1 MSKIDWSFQNESGKN
16 LNRYKATNIATGE
29 VITFDLLRAGTI
41 DVVGTQLD
49 AITLNQ
55 LKDAI
60 NDNYDNIIALQNRV
74 KTNETDISNLQNV
87 TSQNTNNI
95 SANATNITTNQTNI
109 SNLQTST
116 SNNATKINTLETK
129 VENAETSI
137 SNLQNS
143 KADKSQLFS
152 QDYNDLKNKPTIPS
166 VEGLITEKVVNEK
179 IANATDNLKIRLET
193 LIEDNYLPLEGG
205 TVTGNLKVTG
215 TMDSAYSSSTST
227 KTTWLNGKYIQYGT
241 STSTSPSGN
250 KNLID
255 LNEDGKIYYYNGIN
269 ESKSDDKEIANKKYV
284 DSKHLYEHNIEIY
297 FNTDNQVS
305 PPSNKEVVRVFFK
318 IYLTTDTLITGI
330 TIRDY
335 IDTNPI
341 QVTGFRYTYNA
352 QTKTASTKTIISIKD
367 NTTVGG
373 SSLFVGVIDTP
384 DITYV
389 SLPVA
394 ITGSSLTDT
403 VKQIY

>member
-1 MSKIDWSFQNESGKN
+1 MAKINWSFQNESGKN
-16 LNRYKATNIATGE
+16 LNRYKATNVSTGE

-41 DVVGTQLD
+41 EVIGTQLD
-49 AITLNQ
+49 ADTLNQ

-60 NDNYDNIIALQNRV
+60 NDNYNEIIALQNRA
-74 KTNETDISNLQNV
+74 TNIETDITNLQNA
-87 TSQNTNNI
+87 TNQNANNI
-95 SANATNITTNQTNI
+95 SANATNIATNQTNI
-109 SNLQTST
+109 SNLQTT
-116 SNNATKINTLETK
+116 VQNNATSTQ
-129 VENAETSI
+129 NAL
-137 SNLQNS
+137 NQ
-143 KADKSQLFS
+143 KADKSELFS
-152 QDYNDLKNKPTIPS
+152 KNYNDLTNKPTIPS

-179 IANATDNLKIRLET
+179 IANAVDNVETKLET
-193 LIEDNYLPLEGG
+193 FVEDNYLPLEGG
-205 TVTGNLKVTG
+205 TLTGNLNT
-215 TMDSAYSSSTST
+215 TTIYSNSQKTS
-227 KTTWLNGKYIQYGT
+227 WLNCKYIQYGT
-241 STSTSPSGN
+241 SASSSPSN
-250 KNLID
+250 RNIID
-255 LNEDGKIYYYNGIN
+255 LNSDGKIYYYNGIT
-269 ESKSDDKEIANKKYV
+269 ESATADKEIANKKYV
-284 DSKHLYEHNIEIY
+284 DDKHLYEHNIEIY